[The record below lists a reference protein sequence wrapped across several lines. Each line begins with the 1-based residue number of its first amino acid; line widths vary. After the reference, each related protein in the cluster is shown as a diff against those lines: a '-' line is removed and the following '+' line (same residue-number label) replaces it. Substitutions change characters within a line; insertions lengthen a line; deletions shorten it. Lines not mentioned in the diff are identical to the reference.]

1 MLLVYEEF
9 WVRKTNEKAINLFL
23 RTLLICG
30 CGSTNDADRQD
41 VLQEAAYVINRVISE
56 GEFHFAVTAVGN
68 TSGQVWSHA
77 RAIET
82 LKKSK

>member
-1 MLLVYEEF
+1 M
-9 WVRKTNEKAINLFL
+9 KKAITLI
-23 RTLLICG
+23 RSTLLICG
-30 CGSTNDADRQD
+30 CGSTNDANRQD
-41 VLQEAAYVINRVISE
+41 VLQEAAHVIDTVISE
-56 GEFHFAVTAVGN
+56 GELHFAVTAVGN